1 MQKDELCFLGTQ
13 LIAICWFGSFCFFNN
28 VLRILFAKNEL
39 LLLVTLY
46 TYLYLNKTISDKDQ
60 RGLSTVLYIG
70 TVRRCSVCA
79 VRMSWGN
86 RYKQRCLCTE
96 VDEYIN

>member
-1 MQKDELCFLGTQ
+1 MPFVGLVHFV
-13 LIAICWFGSFCFFNN
+13 FFNN

-60 RGLSTVLYIG
+60 RGLSTVLYVG

-79 VRMSWGN
+79 CHGGTGTNKAAYVPKLMN
-86 RYKQRCLCTE
+86 T
-96 VDEYIN
+96 

>member
-1 MQKDELCFLGTQ
+1 MLFGNTTNCHL
-13 LIAICWFGSFCFFNN
+13 LVWFILFFNY

-60 RGLSTVLYIG
+60 RGLSTVLYVG
-70 TVRRCSVCA
+70 TVRRCSECVC
-79 VRMSWGN
+79 MSWGN
-86 RYKQRCLCTE
+86 RYKQSCLCTE